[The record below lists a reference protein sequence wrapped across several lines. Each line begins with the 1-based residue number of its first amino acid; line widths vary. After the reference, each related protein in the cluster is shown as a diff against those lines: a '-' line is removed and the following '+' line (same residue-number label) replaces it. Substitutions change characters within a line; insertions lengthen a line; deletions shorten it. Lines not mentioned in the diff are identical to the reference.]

1 MPSPPST
8 PLSSLP
14 ATGVLSLLEMLG
26 PATQAWIKDRQG
38 RYQWVN
44 RAFLLNYSL
53 EHLDEVVGQTDA
65 DLSPA
70 HLADQ
75 YRSDDELVLAGG
87 KVVDRVELVGRFDH
101 TASWSITNKVP
112 LHDARGRLY
121 GTAGTTRAV
130 GDSEAVMVAEDA
142 RLSAVVAGIRANVS
156 HPLETAAL
164 AKMAG
169 LSVRAFERRFRQLFH
184 MAPQQYVRRL
194 RVRLACQAL
203 VFSSRSLAEVADD
216 HGFCDQSHFTREFRK
231 ETGMTPREYQQRYGT
246 TAGA

>member
-8 PLSSLP
+8 SFSSLP

-26 PATQAWIKDRQG
+26 STTQAWIKDRQG

-53 EHLDEVVGQTDA
+53 EQLDDVVGKTDA

-75 YRSDDELVLAGG
+75 FRTDDELVLAGERI
-87 KVVDRVELVGRFDH
+87 VNRVELVGRFDH
-101 TASWSITNKVP
+101 AATWSITNKVP

-130 GDSEAVMVAEDA
+130 GESEAVLAVEDA
-142 RLSAVVAGIRANVS
+142 RLSVVVSGIRAHVAQ
-156 HPLETAAL
+156 PLETAAL
-164 AKMAG
+164 ARMAG

-184 MAPQQYVRRL
+184 VAPQQYVRRL
-194 RVRLACQAL
+194 RVRLACHAL
-203 VFSSRSLAEVADD
+203 VFGHRTLAEVADD